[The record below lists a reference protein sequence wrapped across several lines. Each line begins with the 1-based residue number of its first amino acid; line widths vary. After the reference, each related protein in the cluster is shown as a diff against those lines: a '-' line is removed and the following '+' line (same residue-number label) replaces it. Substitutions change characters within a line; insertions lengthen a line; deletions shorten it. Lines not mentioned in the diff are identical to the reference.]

1 MLVLREFESDCAD
14 SVCVLGIPV
23 GRTGRP
29 EEIADTVLWMV
40 NTAYVTNKIITV
52 DGGLYPC

>member
-1 MLVLREFESDCAD
+1 MEGGCANN
-14 SVCVLGIPV
+14 VFVLGIPV